1 MKKILF
7 LLTVL
12 LSGLGLGGGAAYA
25 TVLLLGAQA
34 PAAAAPA
41 AAHVDDKVEPS
52 FVDAGK
58 ILAPLV
64 FADGR
69 LSGYVQFQVQL
80 EVPADKAEFVS
91 ARLPLLL
98 HAVNMRT
105 YRTPMAA
112 GPDGLIPDLETF
124 RKVVMAAA
132 PEAFGPGVL
141 RKVAVTQANPA

>member
-7 LLTVL
+7 LLFIL
-12 LSGLGLGGGAAYA
+12 LTGLGLGGGAAYA
-25 TVLLLGAQA
+25 TVMLLGPKA
-34 PAAAAPA
+34 PADGATYGE
-41 AAHVDDKVEPS
+41 VEPS

-64 FADGR
+64 FTDGR

-80 EVPADKAEFVS
+80 EIPADKAEFVT

-98 HAVNMRT
+98 HAINMRT

-132 PEAFGPGVL
+132 PEAFGAGVL

>member
-34 PAAAAPA
+34 PATAS

-124 RKVVMAAA
+124 RKVVMTAA

>member
-7 LLTVL
+7 LLTIL
-12 LSGLGLGGGAAYA
+12 LAGLGLGGGAAYA
-25 TVLLLGAQA
+25 TVLLLGARA
-34 PAAAAPA
+34 PAAAAR
-41 AAHVDDKVEPS
+41 VEDKVEPS

-69 LSGYVQFQVQL
+69 LAGYVQFQVQL
-80 EVPADKAEFVS
+80 EVPADKTEFVA

-98 HAVNMRT
+98 HAINMRT

-124 RKVVMAAA
+124 RKVVMTAA

>member
-7 LLTVL
+7 LLFIL
-12 LSGLGLGGGAAYA
+12 LTGLGLGGGAAYA
-25 TVLLLGAQA
+25 TVMLLGPRA
-34 PAAAAPA
+34 PAAGASYG
-41 AAHVDDKVEPS
+41 DVEPS

-80 EVPADKAEFVS
+80 EVPADKAEFVA

-98 HAVNMRT
+98 HAINMRT

-112 GPDGLIPDLETF
+112 GPDGLIPDIETF
-124 RKVVMAAA
+124 RKVVMTAG
-132 PEAFGPGVL
+132 PEAFGAGVL

>member
-7 LLTVL
+7 LLVTL
-12 LSGLGLGGGAAYA
+12 LAGLGLGGGAAYA
-25 TVLLLGAQA
+25 TVMLLGPKPAG
-34 PAAAAPA
+34 AAAA
-41 AAHVDDKVEPS
+41 AHAEVEPS

-80 EVPADKAEFVS
+80 EVPADKAEFVA
-91 ARLPLLL
+91 ARMPLLL
-98 HAVNMRT
+98 HAINMRT

-112 GPDGLIPDLETF
+112 GPDGLIPDLDTF
-124 RKVVMAAA
+124 RKVVMTAA
-132 PEAFGPGVL
+132 PEAFGAGVL

>member
-7 LLTVL
+7 LLTIL
-12 LSGLGLGGGAAYA
+12 LAGLGLGGGAAYA
-25 TVLLLGAQA
+25 TVLLLGARA
-34 PAAAAPA
+34 PAAAAA
-41 AAHVDDKVEPS
+41 ARVDDKVEPS

-69 LSGYVQFQVQL
+69 LAGYVQFQVQL
-80 EVPADKAEFVS
+80 EVPADKTEFVA

-98 HAVNMRT
+98 HAINMRT

-124 RKVVMAAA
+124 RKVVMTAA

>member
-7 LLTVL
+7 LLVIL
-12 LSGLGLGGGAAYA
+12 LAGLGLGGGAAYA
-25 TVLLLGAQA
+25 TVMLLG
-34 PAAAAPA
+34 PKAAAG
-41 AAHVDDKVEPS
+41 AAHDEVEPS

-58 ILAPLV
+58 VLAPLV

-69 LSGYVQFQVQL
+69 LSGYVEFQVQL
-80 EVPADKAEFVS
+80 EVPADKAEFVK
-91 ARLPLLL
+91 ARMPLLL
-98 HAVNMRT
+98 HAINMRT

-124 RKVVMAAA
+124 RKVVLQAG
-132 PEAFGPGVL
+132 PEAFGAGVL

>member
-7 LLTVL
+7 LLTIL
-12 LSGLGLGGGAAYA
+12 LAGLGLGGGAAYA
-25 TVLLLGAQA
+25 TVLLLGARA
-34 PAAAAPA
+34 PAAAAA
-41 AAHVDDKVEPS
+41 ARVEDKVEPS

-69 LSGYVQFQVQL
+69 LAGYVQFQVQL
-80 EVPADKAEFVS
+80 EVPADKTEFVA

-98 HAVNMRT
+98 HAINMRT

-124 RKVVMAAA
+124 RKVVMTAA

>member
-7 LLTVL
+7 LLVTL
-12 LSGLGLGGGAAYA
+12 LAGLGLGGGAAYA
-25 TVLLLGAQA
+25 TVMLLGP
-34 PAAAAPA
+34 PASAAKSHA
-41 AAHVDDKVEPS
+41 DEVEPS

-58 ILAPLV
+58 VLAPLV

-69 LSGYVQFQVQL
+69 LSGYVQFQIQL
-80 EVPADKAEFVS
+80 EVPADKAEFVT
-91 ARLPLLL
+91 ARMPLLL
-98 HAVNMRT
+98 HAINMRT

-132 PEAFGPGVL
+132 PEAFGAGVL

>member
-7 LLTVL
+7 LLVTL
-12 LSGLGLGGGAAYA
+12 LAGLGLGGGAAYA
-25 TVLLLGAQA
+25 TVMLLGPKPAG
-34 PAAAAPA
+34 AAAS
-41 AAHVDDKVEPS
+41 HVEVEPS

-80 EVPADKAEFVS
+80 EVSADKAEFVA
-91 ARLPLLL
+91 ARMPLLL
-98 HAVNMRT
+98 HAINMRT

-124 RKVVMAAA
+124 RKVVMTAA
-132 PEAFGPGVL
+132 PEAFGAGVL

>member
-12 LSGLGLGGGAAYA
+12 LAGLGLGGGAAYA
-25 TVLLLGAQA
+25 TVMLLGPQA
-34 PAAAAPA
+34 PATAASG
-41 AAHVDDKVEPS
+41 HDEVKPS

-80 EVPADKAEFVS
+80 DVPADKAEFVK

-98 HAVNMRT
+98 HAINMRT

-124 RKVVMAAA
+124 RKVVMTAG
-132 PEAFGPGVL
+132 PEAFGAGVL

>member
-7 LLTVL
+7 LLAIL
-12 LSGLGLGGGAAYA
+12 LSGLGLGGGAAYT

-34 PAAAAPA
+34 PAAAARA
-41 AAHVDDKVEPS
+41 DDKVEPS

-80 EVPADKAEFVS
+80 EVPAGKAEFVS

-98 HAVNMRT
+98 HAINMRT

>member
-7 LLTVL
+7 LLAIL
-12 LSGLGLGGGAAYA
+12 LAGLGLGGGAAYA
-25 TVLLLGAQA
+25 TVLLLGSRAPVAGAHAQI
-34 PAAAAPA
+34 
-41 AAHVDDKVEPS
+41 EPS

-80 EVPADKAEFVS
+80 EVPADKAEFVA

-98 HAVNMRT
+98 HAINMRT

-112 GPDGLIPDLETF
+112 GPDGLIPDIETF

-132 PEAFGPGVL
+132 PEAFGTGVL

>member
-7 LLTVL
+7 LLFIL
-12 LSGLGLGGGAAYA
+12 LTGLGLGGGAAYA
-25 TVLLLGAQA
+25 TVMLLGPKA
-34 PAAAAPA
+34 PADRATYGE
-41 AAHVDDKVEPS
+41 VEPS

-80 EVPADKAEFVS
+80 EIPADKAEFVT

-98 HAVNMRT
+98 HAINMRT

-132 PEAFGPGVL
+132 PEAFGAGVL

>member
-7 LLTVL
+7 LLFIL
-12 LSGLGLGGGAAYA
+12 LTGLGLGGGAAYA
-25 TVLLLGAQA
+25 TVMLLGPKA
-34 PAAAAPA
+34 PTDGAPYGE
-41 AAHVDDKVEPS
+41 VEPS

-80 EVPADKAEFVS
+80 EVPADKAEFVT

-98 HAVNMRT
+98 HAINMRT

-132 PEAFGPGVL
+132 PEAFGAGVL

>member
-34 PAAAAPA
+34 PATTS

-98 HAVNMRT
+98 HAINMRT

-124 RKVVMAAA
+124 RKVVMTAA

>member
-7 LLTVL
+7 LLFIL
-12 LSGLGLGGGAAYA
+12 LAGLGLGGGAAYA
-25 TVLLLGAQA
+25 TVMLLGPKA
-34 PAAAAPA
+34 PAAGATYG
-41 AAHVDDKVEPS
+41 DVEPS

-80 EVPADKAEFVS
+80 EVPADKAEFVA

-98 HAVNMRT
+98 HAINMRT

-112 GPDGLIPDLETF
+112 GPDGLIPDIETF
-124 RKVVMAAA
+124 RKVVMTAG
-132 PEAFGPGVL
+132 PEAFGAGVL